1 MQLLNI
7 RTENEDLE
15 KQANKLQ
22 NRFFNKSISL
32 LAITI
37 LFLTFSVQAQTQKD
51 STSIVKKDTIPVK
64 NFSFEKGKEYILG
77 GITITGLK
85 KFSEETVRVFTGLRN
100 GQVIKLP
107 GDKLTSA
114 IKKLYESKQ
123 FSNVDVYLAK
133 IDANAAYL
141 QFDVQELPQ
150 LNKVKINGVKKSK
163 AKELVKEAELKQGAM
178 VTDNLIVTSKNYFTK
193 KYTDKGFLKTK
204 VSLNT
209 QKDTSDINSVNLSV
223 FIDKGQRIKIKD
235 INFTGNKAI
244 SSSKLR
250 KAMSN
255 TKEKFLGRFW
265 KSSKYIED
273 DYKEDLESIL
283 DKYSR
288 LGYRDSRILSDKLT
302 WNDDNT
308 INLEIE
314 LEEGKQYRF
323 AEILFVGN
331 KEYTDE
337 QLNRILRIEK
347 GDIYNGA
354 VLKERVKG
362 DNSPTSEDLSTLYQD
377 NGFLFSQVN
386 AVETRVK
393 NDSITVEIRIRE
405 DEKARIKKVTVSGN
419 DKTNDHVLFRE
430 LRIKPGDLFSRSAII
445 RSIREIGQL
454 GFFDANV
461 TPDVVPDYQNKTAD
475 INFNVAEKGGSQIE
489 LQGGY
494 GGGSF
499 IGTLGLSFNNFSI
512 RNIFNKDAYKPLPMG
527 DGQQLSLRLQSS
539 RTYNTYSF
547 SFTEP
552 WFGGKT
558 PKSLSFS
565 VYSSNQYQINPQTF
579 DVDRSR
585 SLGIIGA
592 SVGLGQ
598 RLKWPD
604 DFFQLSQTIAYQSF
618 NLSNYGFRVGQ
629 DILNEGTLNNLSYS
643 ISLARNS
650 AGPGR
655 IFPTYGSEFSL
666 GLKAT
671 FPYSLVNGKDYK
683 EPANLSDAEKRDW
696 LADKY
701 KWLEYYKVSAKG
713 KWYTAFTKKLVLM
726 TNAEIGF
733 LGYYNEEV
741 GHSPFERYFV
751 GGDGIAA
758 FQLDGRETVGLRGYE
773 NSRLSSI
780 EGGTIYNKFQLEL
793 RYSITD
799 AQSASIYTL
808 GFLEAGNSYDNFSN
822 YNPFE
827 LKRSAGLGIRIFM
840 PAFGL
845 LGIDF
850 AHGFDPL
857 PGQTVKSGWQTHFI
871 IGRQF

>member
-1 MQLLNI
+1 MKLFSAAIVFIALFF
-7 RTENEDLE
+7 TFD
-15 KQANKLQ
+15 AN
-22 NRFFNKSISL
+22 
-32 LAITI
+32 
-37 LFLTFSVQAQTQKD
+37 AQIEKD
-51 STSIVKKDTIPVK
+51 SIKTT
-64 NFSFEKGKEYILG
+64 NNTSFEKGKEYTLG
-77 GITITGLK
+77 GIYVTGLI

-100 GQVIKLP
+100 GQDIKLP

-123 FSNVDVYLAK
+123 FSNVDVYLSK
-133 IDANAAYL
+133 IDGNTVYL
-141 QFDVQELPQ
+141 EFDVLELPQ
-150 LNKVKINGVKKSK
+150 LNSVKISGIKKSK
-163 AKELVKEAELKQGAM
+163 AKELIKDAELKQGAM

-204 VSLNT
+204 VSLDLK
-209 QKDTSDINSVNLSV
+209 KDTTDVNIVNMSV
-223 FIDKGQRIKIKD
+223 FIDKGSKIKIKD
-235 INFTGNKAI
+235 IVFTGNKAI
-244 SSSKLR
+244 SSAKL
-250 KAMSN
+250 KKTMKN

-265 KSSKYIED
+265 KGSKYIEEE
-273 DYKEDLESIL
+273 YQEDLESIL

-288 LGYRDSRILSDKLT
+288 LGYRDARILSDNVS

-308 INLEIE
+308 ININID
-314 LEEGKQYRF
+314 LEEGRQYRF

-331 KEYTDE
+331 KEYSDE
-337 QLNRILRIEK
+337 YLNRILKIEK
-347 GDIYNGA
+347 GDVYNGA

-362 DNSPTSEDLSTLYQD
+362 DGTPTSEDLSTLYQD
-377 NGFLFSQVN
+377 SGFLFSSVN
-386 AVETRVK
+386 AIETKVK

-405 DEKARIKKVTVSGN
+405 DEKARIRKVTVSGN

-430 LRIKPGDLFSRSAII
+430 LRVKPGDLFSRSAII

-475 INFNVAEKGGSQIE
+475 IDFTVAEKGGSQIE

-512 RNIFNKDAYKPLPMG
+512 KNIFNKEAYKPLPMG

-552 WFGGKT
+552 WLGGKK

-565 VYSSNQYQINPQTF
+565 IYSSNQYQLDFTTY
-579 DVDRSR
+579 DVDRDK

-592 SVGLGQ
+592 SIGLGQ

-604 DFFQLSQTIAYQSF
+604 DYFQLSQTIAYQSF
-618 NLSNYGFRVGQ
+618 KLNNYGFSVGGNF
-629 DILNEGTLNNLSYS
+629 LNQGTLNNLSYS
-643 ISLARNS
+643 ANISRNS
-650 AGPGR
+650 AGPSL
-655 IFPTYGSEFSL
+655 IFPTYGSEFSI
-666 GLKAT
+666 GVKAT
-671 FPYSLVNGKDYK
+671 IPYSLFKSKDYSSLDT
-683 EPANLSDAEKRDW
+683 EE
-696 LADKY
+696 KY
-701 KWLEYYKVSAKG
+701 KWLEYYKLNFKG
-713 KWYTAFTKKLVLM
+713 KWYTAFTDKLVLM
-726 TNAEIGF
+726 NNAEFGYLGF
-733 LGYYNEEV
+733 YSEEL
-741 GHSPFERYFV
+741 GHSPFERYYV

-773 NSRLSSI
+773 NNRLSDTN
-780 EGGTIYNKFQLEL
+780 GGTIFTKFQMEL

-799 AQSASIYTL
+799 SPSASIYTL
-808 GFLEAGNSYDNFSN
+808 GFVEAGNSYNNFSEF
-822 YNPFE
+822 NPFE
-827 LKRSAGLGIRIFM
+827 LKRSAGLGVRIFM

-857 PGQTVKSGWQTHFI
+857 PGQGDKSGWQTHFI